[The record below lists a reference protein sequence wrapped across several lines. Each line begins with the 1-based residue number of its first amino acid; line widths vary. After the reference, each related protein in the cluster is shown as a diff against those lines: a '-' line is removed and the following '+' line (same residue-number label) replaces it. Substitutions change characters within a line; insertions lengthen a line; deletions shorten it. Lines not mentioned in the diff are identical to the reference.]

1 MNLPNKISV
10 TELDLARLQRLLDV
24 YGGAVD
30 AERAEALEWK
40 LSKANVTCPTAVP
53 ADLVTMNSTIY
64 FEDEERS
71 SFQHVTLSYPK
82 DARKARD
89 RVSVLAPV
97 GIALLGLTPGQRV
110 ELQVPG
116 GHKRRLRVVAVP
128 YQPEAAG
135 DYHL

>member
-1 MNLPNKISV
+1 MYKKISV
-10 TELDLARLQRLLDV
+10 TELDLARLHRLLGAS
-24 YGGAVD
+24 GGSVD
-30 AERAEALEWK
+30 PERAEALEWK

-64 FEDEERS
+64 FEDEEKGA
-71 SFQHVTLSYPK
+71 FQHATLSYPN
-82 DARKARD
+82 DAAEASD
-89 RVSVLAPV
+89 RISVLAPA

-110 ELQVPG
+110 EFQAPG
-116 GHKRRLRVVAVP
+116 GPRQRLRVVAVP